1 MKVNDLSVKIVIST
15 GRIVSWPCVRAL
27 NSLQKAMMLMPCGPS
42 AVPTG
47 GAGLAFPAGIWS
59 FTKPDTFF
67 ATLPPY
73 AYAQASPGSYYHSC
87 FSSQWSATDGGAVQ
101 VVGGG
106 SSVMS
111 ESRCRHSVLTTH
123 NSPPTAFQYP
133 FNCK

>member
-27 NSLQKAMMLMPCGPS
+27 NSLQNAMMLMPCGPS

-67 ATLPPY
+67 ATLPPC
-73 AYAQASPGSYYHSC
+73 AYARRLRVVLPLLFLLRRGVRRAARPPGGE
-87 FSSQWSATDGGAVQ
+87 WGV
-101 VVGGG
+101 
-106 SSVMS
+106 
-111 ESRCRHSVLTTH
+111 
-123 NSPPTAFQYP
+123 
-133 FNCK
+133 

>member
-1 MKVNDLSVKIVIST
+1 MKVNDLSEKMVIST

-67 ATLPPY
+67 AMFLLKVVYPRLSPRVVLPLLFRV
-73 AYAQASPGSYYHSC
+73 A
-87 FSSQWSATDGGAVQ
+87 
-101 VVGGG
+101 VVGD
-106 SSVMS
+106 
-111 ESRCRHSVLTTH
+111 VLLTEV
-123 NSPPTAFQYP
+123 YR
-133 FNCK
+133 

>member
-1 MKVNDLSVKIVIST
+1 MKENDLSEKIVIST

-67 ATLPPY
+67 AIALLCVYPCGRNFHCCFTSPWY
-73 AYAQASPGSYYHSC
+73 AMA
-87 FSSQWSATDGGAVQ
+87 DGGRLA
-101 VVGGG
+101 
-106 SSVMS
+106 
-111 ESRCRHSVLTTH
+111 T
-123 NSPPTAFQYP
+123 
-133 FNCK
+133 

>member
-73 AYAQASPGSYYHSC
+73 AYAQRRRLGSYCHVG
-87 FSSQWSATDGGAVQ
+87 FIVA
-101 VVGGG
+101 VVGDVSGEAAA
-106 SSVMS
+106 SIPSAADNPARRTS
-111 ESRCRHSVLTTH
+111 AERTATPTPEPCPC
-123 NSPPTAFQYP
+123 PP
-133 FNCK
+133 

>member
-1 MKVNDLSVKIVIST
+1 MKENDLSEKIVIST

-67 ATLPPY
+67 AIISSTF
-73 AYAQASPGSYYHSC
+73 ARRSGSNYHC
-87 FSSQWSATDGGAVQ
+87 CICVAVVCD
-101 VVGGG
+101 VVR
-106 SSVMS
+106 SSVS
-111 ESRCRHSVLTTH
+111 LELQICLLYTSDGCRRIERC
-123 NSPPTAFQYP
+123 
-133 FNCK
+133 